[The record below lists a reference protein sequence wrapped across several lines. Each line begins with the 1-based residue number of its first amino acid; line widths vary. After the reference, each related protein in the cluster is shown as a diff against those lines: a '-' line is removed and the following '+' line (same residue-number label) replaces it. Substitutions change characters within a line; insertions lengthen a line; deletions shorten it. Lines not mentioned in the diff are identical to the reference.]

1 MVWGFFHEIGRKI
14 IHITILIV
22 LAAYFLIQDSLVGA
36 GYTAVLAKQV
46 ALLFLVALL
55 IIFLILEY
63 FRLEL
68 GWKMP
73 FFSQFIRPK
82 EQNRMYGV
90 IYFLSATIISLA
102 VFNKEVAL
110 AALLMTTFGDMVA
123 ALVGKRYGT
132 TLIYRNKTWVGFLG
146 ELVTNLVVGFALLD
160 NIYVIIGMALTATI
174 VETLVD
180 ELDDNLLIPIFS
192 GFIGQVILFSL

>member
-1 MVWGFFHEIGRKI
+1 MAWGFVHEIGRKI

-22 LAAYFLIQDSLVGA
+22 LAAYFLIQDSLISA
-36 GYTAVLAKQV
+36 GYSAALSKQV
-46 ALLFLVALL
+46 ALLFLLALL
-55 IIFLILEY
+55 ILFLVLEY

-90 IYFLSATIISLA
+90 IYFLSATVISLA
-102 VFNKEVAL
+102 VFDSKIAL

-132 TLIYRNKTWVGFLG
+132 TLIYRNKTWAGFFG
-146 ELVTNLVVGFALLD
+146 ELATNMVVGFIILD
-160 NIYVIIGMALTATI
+160 NIYVILGMAFAATI

-180 ELDDNLLIPIFS
+180 ELDDNLLIPLFS
-192 GFIGQVILFSL
+192 GFAGQVIMFSL

>member
-1 MVWGFFHEIGRKI
+1 MVWGLFHEIGRKI
-14 IHITILIV
+14 IHITILVVLLIYNIV
-22 LAAYFLIQDSLVGA
+22 QSSYG
-36 GYTAVLAKQV
+36 KQLS
-46 ALLFLVALL
+46 LLFLVLLL
-55 IIFLILEY
+55 IIFLVLEY

-102 VFNKEVAL
+102 VFDYKIAL
-110 AALLMTTFGDMVA
+110 AALLITTFGDMVA

-132 TLIYRNKTWVGFLG
+132 TLIYRN
-146 ELVTNLVVGFALLD
+146 
-160 NIYVIIGMALTATI
+160 
-174 VETLVD
+174 
-180 ELDDNLLIPIFS
+180 
-192 GFIGQVILFSL
+192 